1 MKVKKFNSQ
10 TYFQLKNYG
19 IFIVRIINKLESLEI
34 KNSLIMQIIMAVQLF
49 KIIKIIWRL

>member
-19 IFIVRIINKLESLEI
+19 IFIVRIINKLVSLEI